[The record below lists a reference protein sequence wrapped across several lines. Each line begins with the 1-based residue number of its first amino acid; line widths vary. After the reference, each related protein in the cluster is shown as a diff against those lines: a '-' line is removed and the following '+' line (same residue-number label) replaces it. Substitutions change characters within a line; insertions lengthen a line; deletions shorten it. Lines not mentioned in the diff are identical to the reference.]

1 MVVLTCRG
9 GIQRYG
15 REVNETMHQPK
26 TPIRRR
32 SIHWELLG
40 LHNPA
45 VVSIDEIR
53 RQIISASS
61 SGLSPETLVR
71 GQNVG
76 LSPQSAVQK
85 PTSNQMRKV
94 RA

>member
-1 MVVLTCRG
+1 MKPCTN
-9 GIQRYG
+9 QRHPFVD
-15 REVNETMHQPK
+15 EAFT
-26 TPIRRR
+26 
-32 SIHWELLG
+32 ELLG

-45 VVSIDEIR
+45 VISIDEIR

-61 SGLSPETLVR
+61 SGLSPETLAR